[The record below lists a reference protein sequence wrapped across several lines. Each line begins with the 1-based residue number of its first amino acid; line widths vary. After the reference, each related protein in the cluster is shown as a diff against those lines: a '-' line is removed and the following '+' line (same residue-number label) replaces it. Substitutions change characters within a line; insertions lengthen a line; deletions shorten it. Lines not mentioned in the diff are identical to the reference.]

1 MNDYLTASWI
11 YKLSQFMVGSIL
23 RIFYHFKV
31 EGVENIP
38 SDKGCLLVANHVS
51 FLDPP
56 VVACSVYHRGVCFM
70 ARDTLSN
77 TWLGKWYFNGI
88 GAVALDRTKGDVGA
102 LRKAISL
109 LKEGRT
115 LGFFP
120 EGTRSPDGELKTAK
134 AGVGFLVFKGHV
146 PVVPAYIDGTFKA
159 LPKNATR
166 PKLSRISIRY
176 GQPIMPDDL
185 KNMGTGKE
193 AYEKIGMLIMSKIA
207 ELKPKTEQASSC

>member
-1 MNDYLTASWI
+1 MNDYQTASWI
-11 YKLSQFMVGSIL
+11 YKLSRFLVGSLL
-23 RIFYHFKV
+23 RLFYHFKV

-38 SDKGCLLVANHVS
+38 SEKGCLLAVNHVS

-56 VVACSVYHRGVCFM
+56 VVACSIYHRLVCFM
-70 ARDTLSN
+70 ARDTLSKSR
-77 TWLGKWYFNGI
+77 LGRWYFNGI

-120 EGTRSPDGELKTAK
+120 EGTRSADGELKPAK
-134 AGVGFLVFKGHV
+134 GGVGFLVSKGQV

-159 LPKNATR
+159 LPKNATW

-176 GQPIMPDDL
+176 GKAIMPDDL

-193 AYEKIGMLIMSKIA
+193 AYEKIGLLIMSKIA
-207 ELKPKTEQASSC
+207 ELKPRSEQTSS

>member
-1 MNDYLTASWI
+1 MNDYQTASWI
-11 YKLSQFMVGSIL
+11 YKLSQKTVKLIL
-23 RIFYHFKV
+23 RLLYHFKI
-31 EGVENIP
+31 EGTENVP
-38 SDKGCLLVANHVS
+38 AGQGCLLVANHVS
-51 FLDPP
+51 FIDPP
-56 VVACSVYHRGVCFM
+56 VVACSLTHRRVCFM
-70 ARDTLSN
+70 ARDTLSKSR
-77 TWLGKWYFNGI
+77 LGKWYFDGI

-120 EGTRSPDGELKTAK
+120 EGTRSPDGELKPAK

-159 LPKNATR
+159 LPKSATW

-176 GQPIMPDDL
+176 GKPIMPEDL
-185 KNMGTGKE
+185 KSMGTGKE
-193 AYEKIGMLIMSKIA
+193 AYEKIGQLVMSKIA
-207 ELKPKTEQASSC
+207 ELKSKTE